1 MSRLQNGFV
10 VTLAVIISIVLFT
23 QGEKYNL
30 ENTDYG
36 ILVKE
41 CRQMRYDYGSCVARR
56 ATEIVNEYGAP
67 SGELESRK
75 ELQMAFLIIPSVVF
89 IVALFVGFAA
99 SQNEKYLT
107 LIALTPLFLSFLQ
120 YYPYAPQKWM
130 IPLYLFFA
138 SIIVWFISQLKRTLK
153 FVH

>member
-1 MSRLQNGFV
+1 MSTLQNAFV
-10 VTLAVIISIVLFT
+10 VTLAVIISIVLFA

-36 ILVKE
+36 TLVQE
-41 CRQMRYDYGSCVARR
+41 CQALRFDYGSCVARR
-56 ATEIVNEYGAP
+56 STEIIKEYGVA
-67 SGELESRK
+67 SWELESRK

-89 IVALFVGFAA
+89 IVALFVGFA
-99 SQNEKYLT
+99 SSENEKYLT
-107 LIALTPLFLSFLQ
+107 LIALTPLFLSFLK

-138 SIIVWFISQLKRTLK
+138 SIIAWFISQLKRALN
-153 FVH
+153 FGI

>member
-1 MSRLQNGFV
+1 MSRLQNAFV
-10 VTLAVIISIVLFT
+10 VTLAVIISVVLFA

-30 ENTDYG
+30 DNTDYG
-36 ILVKE
+36 ALVEE
-41 CRQMRYDYGSCVARR
+41 CQALRFDYGSCVARR
-56 ATEIVNEYGAP
+56 GAEIVKQYGA
-67 SGELESRK
+67 SSWELESRK

-99 SQNEKYLT
+99 PKNEKYLT

-130 IPLYLFFA
+130 IPLYLLFA
-138 SIIVWFISQLKRTLK
+138 SIITWFISQLKRLLDLG
-153 FVH
+153 F

>member
-1 MSRLQNGFV
+1 MQNAFV
-10 VTLAVIISIVLFT
+10 VTLAVIISVVLFA

-30 ENTDYG
+30 NNTDYG
-36 ILVKE
+36 ALVQE
-41 CRQMRYDYGSCVARR
+41 CRAMRFDYGSCIARR
-56 ATEIVNEYGAP
+56 GAEIVREYGVP
-67 SGELESRK
+67 SSELESRK

-89 IVALFVGFAA
+89 IVTLFVGFAA
-99 SQNEKYLT
+99 SRNEKYLT

-138 SIIVWFISQLKRTLK
+138 SVTAWFISQIKRIL
-153 FVH
+153 VI